1 MFSKFFIERPI
12 FATVISLF
20 ILLAGIVSIFSLP
33 IAQYPDLTPPSIA
46 VRAQYPGASAE
57 VISET
62 VAAPLEQKIN
72 GVDNMIYMNSVSSGN
87 GDMNLTVYFNIGT
100 DPDQAMINV
109 NNRVQS
115 AQATLPED
123 VRRYGIQVD
132 KKSSSILQF
141 ITLTSPNNSYDATYI
156 GNYAL
161 VNIVDDLKRIP
172 GVGDAS
178 VMTAND
184 YSMRIWLK
192 PDVLSKLS
200 LTPGDVAA
208 AIQEQNAQRAAGK
221 VGQPPLPIKVDRV
234 YSIEVPGRLSTPE
247 EFGNIILRAN
257 ADGTSLKL
265 KDVADIEL
273 GSQTYEFLASENGKP
288 AIPIGVY
295 LSPGANA
302 VATAESVNKTMA
314 DLATRF
320 PTDLEY
326 AVPYDTTTF
335 VKISIE
341 EVVKTLLEAMV
352 LVFLV
357 VFIFLKDWRATLI
370 PCLAV
375 PVSIVGAFAGM
386 LLFGFSINTLTL
398 FGLVLAIGIVVDD
411 AIIVI
416 ENVERIMHEKGLPVK
431 EATIA
436 AMEEVSGPLVAIV
449 LVLSAVFIPVSFLG
463 GLTGTMYQ
471 QFAITI
477 AVSVVISGLV
487 ALTLTPAL
495 TVLIFKKPE
504 HKDTGFFA
512 WFDRKF
518 ESLTNKYVAIAG
530 FFLKHTTLALLS
542 FVVVLVLIF
551 GLLKLTPSS
560 LLPEEDQGIMMVSTM
575 LDPGSSLPKTEAV
588 MNKMSNIIM
597 QEPQVET
604 TIAFTGFDLISS
616 SMKNNYGAFF
626 VALKPWKERTAKG
639 MSVNYLIGD
648 IYKQGMINIPNALI
662 LPFNMPPISGMST
675 TGGLEAYIQSRGS
688 NSTSAGLEKKISQF
702 AQEAQ
707 KDPSIQSVTTT
718 FSASVPQLKL
728 LVDTI
733 KAKSMG
739 VSLNNL
745 FTTMQATFGTYYV
758 NDFTKFGRSFKVMMQ
773 ARGDYRAHKEQI
785 NGIYVRSDSG
795 DMVPLSSLIYFEDIV
810 GADTI
815 ERFNVFKSAKVL
827 ATPAAGYS
835 TGQAMSALEK
845 AAKDVLGENYTLA
858 WTGSAYQ
865 EKLTGS
871 SSAIALG
878 LGLLV
883 IFLILAAQ
891 YEKWSL
897 PFAVLLSVPFAILGA
912 LAGVYIRGL
921 HFLPTSISQAV
932 SYFSS
937 GVFISTLSNDI
948 YFQIALV
955 TLVGLAAKNAILIVE
970 FAVMMKEK
978 GMDTMSAALE
988 AAKLRFRPIVM
999 TSLAFILGALP
1010 LAISS
1015 GAGSASRHSIGTA
1028 VVSGMIVATVLAPLF
1043 IPFFFALTSGAVKFG
1058 KKKAKT
1064 EDQNN
1069 DEVKNA

>member
-20 ILLAGIVSIFSLP
+20 ILLAGIVSILNLP
-33 IAQYPDLTPPSIA
+33 IAQYPELTPPSIA
-46 VRAQYPGASAE
+46 VKAQYPGASAE
-57 VISET
+57 VISES

-72 GVDNMIYMNSVSSGN
+72 GVDNMIYMNSVSSSN
-87 GDMNLTVYFNIGT
+87 GDMNLTVYFDIGT
-100 DPDQAMINV
+100 DADQAMINV

-115 AQATLPED
+115 AQSSLPED
-123 VRRYGIQVD
+123 VRKYGVTVD
-132 KKSSSILQF
+132 KKSSSILQ
-141 ITLTSPNNSYDATYI
+141 IISITSPNSTYDTTYM

-161 VNIVDDLKRIP
+161 VNVVDDLKRIS
-172 GVGDAS
+172 GVGDAQ

-192 PDVLSKLS
+192 PDVMAKLGV
-200 LTPGDVAA
+200 TPADVAA
-208 AIQEQNAQRAAGK
+208 AVQEQNAQRAAGK
-221 VGQPPLPIKVDRV
+221 VGQPPLNIKVDRV
-234 YSIEVPGRLSTPE
+234 YSIEVEGRLKTPQ

-273 GSQTYEFLASENGKP
+273 GSQTYEFVANQNGKP
-288 AIPIGVY
+288 AVPIGVY

-302 VATAESVNKTMA
+302 VATAKAVDAKMA
-314 DLATRF
+314 ELAANF
-320 PTDLEY
+320 PPDMSY
-326 AVPYDTTTF
+326 NVPYDTTSF
-335 VKISIE
+335 VKVSIE
-341 EVVKTLLEAMV
+341 EVIHTLIEAMI
-352 LVFLV
+352 LVFAV
-357 VFIFLKDWRATLI
+357 VFLFLKDWRATLI

-416 ENVERIMHEKGLPVK
+416 ENVERIMHEKGVGVK
-431 EATIA
+431 DATIE
-436 AMEEVSGPLVAIV
+436 AMNEVSGPLVAIV
-449 LVLSAVFIPVSFLG
+449 LVLSAVFVPVSFMG
-463 GLTGTMYQ
+463 GMTGAMYQ

-518 ESLTNKYVAIAG
+518 AALTDKYVSGAS
-530 FFLKHTTLALLS
+530 FFIKHAAVSLS
-542 FVVVLVLIF
+542 VFAVAVVLLAVLFKI
-551 GLLKLTPSS
+551 TPTS
-560 LLPEEDQGIMMVSTM
+560 LVPDEDQGIMMTSVM
-575 LDPGSSLPKTEAV
+575 LDPGSSLDKTESV
-588 MNKMSNIIM
+588 MTKMESIIS
-597 QEPQVET
+597 QEPQVANT
-604 TIAFTGFDLISS
+604 LAFSGFDLISS

-626 VALKPWKERTAKG
+626 ITLKDWKERESKEL
-639 MSVNYLIGD
+639 SVNSLIRS
-648 IYKQGMINIPNALI
+648 IYAAGMKNIPNALV

-675 TGGLEAYIQSRGS
+675 TGGLEGYIQSRGS
-688 NSTSAGLEKKISQF
+688 NATSVDLEQKINKF
-702 AQEAQ
+702 IAEAQ
-707 KDPSIQSVTTT
+707 KDPSVQSVTTT

-728 LVDTI
+728 MVDTI

-745 FTTMQATFGTYYV
+745 FATLQATFGTYYV

-785 NGIYVRSDSG
+785 NGVYVRSDSG
-795 DMVPLSSLIYFEDIV
+795 DMVPLSALVYFNDIK
-810 GADTI
+810 GADTV
-815 ERFNVFKSAKVL
+815 ERFNLFKSAKVL
-827 ATPAAGYS
+827 ITPASGYS
-835 TGQAMSALEK
+835 TGQAMSAMEK
-845 AAKDVLGENYTLA
+845 AAKDILGTDYTLA

-871 SSAIALG
+871 ASAMALLLG
-878 LGLLV
+878 LV
-883 IFLILAAQ
+883 VVFLILSAQ

-897 PFAVLLSVPFAILGA
+897 PIAVMMAVPFAILGA
-912 LAGVYIRGL
+912 LSGVFIRGL
-921 HFLPTSISQAV
+921 HFLPSALAQKIAYV
-932 SYFSS
+932 SS
-937 GVFISTLSNDI
+937 GVFISTLNNDI

-970 FAVMMKEK
+970 FAVMIKEQGK
-978 GMDTMSAALE
+978 TAAQAAVE

-999 TSLAFILGALP
+999 TSLAFILGCMP
-1010 LAISS
+1010 LALAG
-1015 GAGSASRHSIGTA
+1015 GAGAASRHSIGTA
-1028 VVSGMIVATVLAPLF
+1028 VVAGMLGATLLAPLF
-1043 IPFFFALTSGAVKFG
+1043 VPFFFVLTSGKE
-1058 KKKAKT
+1058 KT
-1064 EDQNN
+1064 EKLQ
-1069 DEVKNA
+1069 EEKGGENA

>member
-20 ILLAGIVSIFSLP
+20 ILLAGIVSILNLP
-33 IAQYPDLTPPSIA
+33 IAQYPELTPPSIA
-46 VRAQYPGASAE
+46 VKAQYPGASAE
-57 VISET
+57 VIAES

-72 GVDNMIYMNSVSSGN
+72 GVDNMIYMNSVSSSN
-87 GDMNLTVYFNIGT
+87 GDMNLTVYFDIGT
-100 DPDQAMINV
+100 DADQAMINV

-115 AQATLPED
+115 AQSSLPED
-123 VRRYGIQVD
+123 VRKYGVTVD
-132 KKSSSILQF
+132 KKSSSILQ
-141 ITLTSPNNSYDATYI
+141 IISITSPNSTYDTTYM

-161 VNIVDDLKRIP
+161 VNIVDDLKRIS
-172 GVGDAS
+172 GVGDAQ

-192 PDVLSKLS
+192 PDVMAKLGV
-200 LTPGDVAA
+200 TPADIAA
-208 AIQEQNAQRAAGK
+208 AVQEQNAQRAAGK
-221 VGQPPLPIKVDRV
+221 VGQPPLSIKVDRV
-234 YSIEVPGRLSTPE
+234 YSIEVEGRLKTPQ

-257 ADGTSLKL
+257 SDGTSLKL

-273 GSQTYEFLASENGKP
+273 GSQTYEFVANQNGKP
-288 AIPIGVY
+288 AVPIGVY

-302 VATAESVNKTMA
+302 VATAEAVDAKMA
-314 DLATRF
+314 ELASNF
-320 PTDLEY
+320 PPDMAY
-326 AVPYDTTTF
+326 NVPYDTTSF
-335 VKISIE
+335 VKVSIE
-341 EVVKTLLEAMV
+341 EVIHTLIEAMI
-352 LVFLV
+352 LVFAV
-357 VFIFLKDWRATLI
+357 VFLFLKDWRATLI

-416 ENVERIMHEKGLPVK
+416 ENVERIMHEKGVGVK
-431 EATIA
+431 DATIE
-436 AMEEVSGPLVAIV
+436 AMNEVSGPLVAIV
-449 LVLSAVFIPVSFLG
+449 LVLSAVFVPVSFMG
-463 GLTGTMYQ
+463 GMTGAMYQ

-477 AVSVVISGLV
+477 GVSVVISGLV

-518 ESLTNKYVAIAG
+518 AALTDKYVSGAS
-530 FFLKHTTLALLS
+530 FFIKHTAVSLCVFAAAVICLAALFKITPTS
-542 FVVVLVLIF
+542 LV
-551 GLLKLTPSS
+551 PD
-560 LLPEEDQGIMMVSTM
+560 EDQGIMMTSVM
-575 LDPGSSLPKTEAV
+575 LDPGSSLDKTESV
-588 MNKMSNIIM
+588 MDKMENIIR
-597 QEPQVET
+597 QEPQVENT
-604 TIAFTGFDLISS
+604 LAFSGFDLISS

-626 VALKPWKERTAKG
+626 ITLKDWKQRESKELSVTSLIRSIYAAG
-639 MSVNYLIGD
+639 M
-648 IYKQGMINIPNALI
+648 KNIPNALV

-675 TGGLEAYIQSRGS
+675 TGGLEGYIQSRGS
-688 NSTSAGLEKKISQF
+688 NATSVDLEQKINKF
-702 AQEAQ
+702 IAEAQ
-707 KDPSIQSVTTT
+707 KDPSVQSVTTT

-728 LVDTI
+728 MVDTI

-745 FTTMQATFGTYYV
+745 FTTLQATFGTYYV

-785 NGIYVRSDSG
+785 NGVYVRSDSG
-795 DMVPLSSLIYFEDIV
+795 DMVPLSALVYFNDIK
-810 GADTI
+810 GADTV
-815 ERFNVFKSAKVL
+815 ERFNLFKSAKVL
-827 ATPAAGYS
+827 ITPASGYS
-835 TGQAMSALEK
+835 TGQAMSAMEK
-845 AAKDVLGENYTLA
+845 AAKDILGTDYTLA

-871 SSAIALG
+871 ASAMALL

-883 IFLILAAQ
+883 VFLILSAQ

-897 PFAVLLSVPFAILGA
+897 PISVMMAVPFAIFGA
-912 LAGVYIRGL
+912 LSGVFIRGL
-921 HFLPTSISQAV
+921 HFLPSALAQKIA
-932 SYFSS
+932 YMSS
-937 GVFISTLSNDI
+937 GVFISTLNNDI

-970 FAVMMKEK
+970 FAVMIKEQGK
-978 GMDTMSAALE
+978 TAAQAAVE

-999 TSLAFILGALP
+999 TSLAFILGCMP
-1010 LAISS
+1010 LALAG
-1015 GAGSASRHSIGTA
+1015 GAGAASRHSIGTA
-1028 VVSGMIVATVLAPLF
+1028 VVAGMLGATLLAPLF
-1043 IPFFFALTSGAVKFG
+1043 VPFFFVLTSGKSKNEKAQEG
-1058 KKKAKT
+1058 KGG
-1064 EDQNN
+1064 E
-1069 DEVKNA
+1069 NA